1 MGSKFF
7 TKNINIRGTS
17 VPANN
22 FNLSKNAEI
31 LLNTLVKNPK
41 DNIEHNFVATPKI
54 TIRKKRP
61 KVKTKKHINFKFK
74 QLLISHNLF
83 HLRRKRRKKTF
94 IHTLFPINL
103 FKKRF
108 TKSTRLLKLK
118 ARKQKYFDKSKKLSI
133 KKKQNLHSYTQKSR
147 QIKLKN
153 TILFLKK
160 PGPRPRKKPFLDFVK
175 RLKYLKHKQFSRT
188 QKNRYQSY
196 EGFRLAKSVSSLNTF
211 LNPTLIKKK
220 NTKRTIQT
228 NIP

>member
-41 DNIEHNFVATPKI
+41 DNIEHNFVATSKI

-83 HLRRKRRKKTF
+83 HLRPK
-94 IHTLFPINL
+94 
-103 FKKRF
+103 
-108 TKSTRLLKLK
+108 
-118 ARKQKYFDKSKKLSI
+118 DEKKLLYIPS
-133 KKKQNLHSYTQKSR
+133 
-147 QIKLKN
+147 
-153 TILFLKK
+153 FL
-160 PGPRPRKKPFLDFVK
+160 
-175 RLKYLKHKQFSRT
+175 
-188 QKNRYQSY
+188 
-196 EGFRLAKSVSSLNTF
+196 
-211 LNPTLIKKK
+211 
-220 NTKRTIQT
+220 
-228 NIP
+228 